1 MSDDRPPV
9 TSAGAD
15 GPPKGAAP
23 LVLSSQD
30 GSQLPTLLR
39 GDWVRDVTA
48 RGEYIVLEKKAG
60 GGVML
65 DEAAVRL
72 AAFGF
77 GFSVVRT
84 GERVR

>member
-1 MSDDRPPV
+1 MSDDRPVAPGGD
-9 TSAGAD
+9 A
-15 GPPKGAAP
+15 PPPATGGP
-23 LVLSSQD
+23 LVASSSD
-30 GSQLPTLLR
+30 GSHLPTLLR
-39 GDWVRDVTA
+39 GDWVRDITS
-48 RGEYIVLEKKAG
+48 RGDYIVLEKKAG

-65 DEAAVRL
+65 DEHAVRL